1 MDYTKDLIRKI
12 LREQTEFGKYK
23 PDFGRVDVSGDFS
36 GKISNLMSALGI
48 TGGLREKLEKLKNIT
63 TSKNNIQ
70 DPQKQLSAIILLQ
83 YLKFIKIN
91 NNPQVAG
98 FAFENYLAGLLDGE
112 VILNDMARD
121 VIDANKEGY
130 QVKFYISTNAS
141 AITVKE
147 SHKDANDVKHFV
159 LAIKDANSDNVTIY
173 IVDRETFDNNCRLT
187 VTKEYLDDNGNE
199 TFSEDMVETIKE
211 NLPEEVKFALNNNEV
226 YEGAEGER
234 FKVKIKQNRGVTPS
248 KLKASASKNND
259 VFELSLESIKED
271 TDIITKELRS
281 GINNLYKDLDLL
293 QNYIDAI
300 SVGVDKDGKPQDI
313 IEMATEAK
321 NKSGD
326 VGKKAEAFKTE
337 IVKQKNSF

>member
-36 GKISNLMSALGI
+36 GKISNLISALGI

-63 TSKNNIQ
+63 RDENTIK

-112 VILNDMARD
+112 VVLNDMATD
-121 VIDANKEGY
+121 VYDANKEGY
-130 QVKFYISTNAS
+130 QVKFYISTNSS

-147 SHKDANDVKHFV
+147 SHEDADDVKHFV
-159 LAIKDANSDNVTIY
+159 LAIKDANGDNVTIY
-173 IVDRETFDNNCRLT
+173 IIDRETFDNKSRLT
-187 VTKEYLDDNGNE
+187 ITKEYLDENDGVS
-199 TFSEDMVETIKE
+199 FSEDMVKTTKE
-211 NLPEEVKFALNNNEV
+211 NLPEKVKLALNNNEV
-226 YEGAEGER
+226 IEDDEGNR

-248 KLKASASKNND
+248 KLKAAAAKNND
-259 VFELSLESIKED
+259 VFELSLENINKDTNLLGEEIKR
-271 TDIITKELRS
+271 K
-281 GINNLYKDLDLL
+281 INNLYKELDLL

>member
-12 LREQTEFGKYK
+12 LREQTKFGEYK
-23 PDFGRVDVSGDFS
+23 PSFGRVDVSGDFS

-63 TSKNNIQ
+63 SDENTIK

-112 VILNDMARD
+112 VVLNDMATD
-121 VIDANKEGY
+121 VYDANKEGY
-130 QVKFYISTNAS
+130 QVKFYISTNSS

-147 SHKDANDVKHFV
+147 SHEDADDVKHFV

-173 IVDRETFDNNCRLT
+173 IVDRETFDNNSRLI
-187 VTKEYLDDNGNE
+187 VTKEFLDDNGDVS
-199 TFSEDMVETIKE
+199 FSEDMVETIKE
-211 NLPEEVKFALNNNEV
+211 KLPEEVKFALNNNEV
-226 YEGAEGER
+226 YEGDNGEK
-234 FKVKIKQNRGVTPS
+234 FKVKIKQNKGVTPS
-248 KLKASASKNND
+248 KLKAAAGENND
-259 VFELSLESIKED
+259 VFELSLESIKKD
-271 TDIITKELRS
+271 TDIITKELS
-281 GINNLYKDLDLL
+281 DKIGKLYEDLDLL

-300 SVGVDKDGKPQDI
+300 SVGVDGEGKPQDI
-313 IEMATEAK
+313 IKMATEAK
-321 NKSGD
+321 DKSGD
-326 VGKKAEAFKTE
+326 VGNKAEAFKTE